1 VEHQELNPGDGQYPK
16 RLVERMGDEAPRLY
30 FNGPLKLL
38 NRCSMGVICADMIPG
53 LCMYETNDMLFEI
66 REWALNYIG
75 GWHSVMETEIFRLAL
90 YRKNDPEGLR
100 SATLVSA
107 RGLAREN
114 WDDFLNDRFGYS
126 GPFRD
131 FPEKPEY
138 YRRAKAGELLM
149 LSITEPDLKR
159 QLRKNIMARNWLVC
173 ALADVVFV
181 PFAEKGTKTYTNARR
196 VVEAGIPVFTSER
209 EENKDLHDLGVPAL
223 NRQTVGDF
231 LGGLGAHKDG
241 EPPFLPPAPQK
252 PQPSVPAKK
261 PKRRAMQTSFILG
274 EKPERYDPSGK

>member
-1 VEHQELNPGDGQYPK
+1 VEYQELNPGDSQYPK
-16 RLVERMGDEAPRLY
+16 RLMERMGDEAPRLY
-30 FNGPLKLL
+30 YNGPLKLL
-38 NRCSMGVICADMIPG
+38 DRFSMAVICADLIPG

-114 WDDFLNDRFGYS
+114 WDTFLADRFGYS
-126 GPFRD
+126 GPFTD

-138 YRRAKAGELLM
+138 YRRAEAGELLM
-149 LSITEPDLKR
+149 LSITEPNFKR
-159 QLRKNIMARNWLVC
+159 QLRRNIMARNWLAC

-181 PFAEKGTKTYTNARR
+181 PFAEKGTKTYTNAQR
-196 VVEAGIPVFTSER
+196 VLAAGIPVFTSER
-209 EENKDLHDLGVPAL
+209 EENKDLHALGMLAL
-223 NRQTVGDF
+223 NRGTVGKF
-231 LGGLGAHKDG
+231 LSDLGATKDG
-241 EPPFLPPAPQK
+241 EPAFPPPARPAADM
-252 PQPSVPAKK
+252 PPPSEK
-261 PKRRAMQTSFILG
+261 PKPREIQMHFSLWERRTHY
-274 EKPERYDPSGK
+274 KPDGS